1 MARMSRNPLRSV
13 IINMMAALGRARA
26 LCAKKS
32 SAQPVLCRR
41 IRIRI
46 VLTPPL
52 RRRAPSLHFIW
63 LPPPSLKD
71 TSVLVVLYSESPI
84 VPKNAVLGLL
94 ELYCPWAP
102 RLVAHLREGAA
113 VICANVVCEGR
124 RS

>member
-1 MARMSRNPLRSV
+1 MRKEE
-13 IINMMAALGRARA
+13 
-26 LCAKKS
+26 LCAACPVS
-32 SAQPVLCRR
+32 QNQDQDSTDPPSAEEGAF
-41 IRIRI
+41 
-46 VLTPPL
+46 PPFHL
-52 RRRAPSLHFIW
+52 VA
-63 LPPPSLKD
+63 PPPSLKD